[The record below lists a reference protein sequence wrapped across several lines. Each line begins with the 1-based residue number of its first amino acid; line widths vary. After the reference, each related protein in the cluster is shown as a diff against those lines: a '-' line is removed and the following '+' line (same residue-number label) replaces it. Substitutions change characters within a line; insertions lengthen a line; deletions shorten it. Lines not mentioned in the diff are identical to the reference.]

1 MRTIIEQT
9 PQLGTGFIPFEGTPF
24 WVLIIGVAA
33 MLLGMVAAMVIT
45 FSDKMEKA
53 AVETGHEA
61 PRHYIYALY
70 TTCAIAII
78 GVLTAFFVAPT
89 MALHESQAAYEE
101 YTASVV
107 LSIEEDNSVTELV
120 PRVST
125 LNFPLCEEG
134 SETIAAEYSWLN
146 EDGAVINGTIM
157 KTAEKDGACEY
168 IMSSGS

>member
-1 MRTIIEQT
+1 M
-9 PQLGTGFIPFEGTPF
+9 PLEGTPF
-24 WVLIIGVAA
+24 WVLVIGVAA
-33 MLLGMVAAMVIT
+33 MLLGMVAAMALMFKT
-45 FSDKMEKA
+45 EKA
-53 AVETGHEA
+53 AVETGHES
-61 PRHYIYALY
+61 PRRYFYALH
-70 TTCAIAII
+70 TACAIGVI
-78 GVLTAFFVAPT
+78 GIGAALFVAPA
-89 MALHESQAAYEE
+89 MAFHESQAAYEE
-101 YTASVV
+101 YTESVV

-120 PRVST
+120 PRGFT